1 MAVTAFQSA
10 RIDLAV
16 LDVMMPGR
24 TGFAVCREIKSAPG
38 GRLLPVVIM
47 TALARTEDRIQG
59 IECGADE
66 FLPKP
71 IAREELIAK
80 VRSLIRLKQ
89 YTDGLE
95 EAETV
100 LFSLALSVEAK
111 DSYTAGH
118 CERISHYASALG
130 KRVGLDDELLVAL
143 RRGGFVHDIGKISVP
158 DSILL
163 KPGLLTPGERQVMQ
177 MHTVVGERICAP
189 LKSFQFVRPIIR
201 HHHERL
207 DGSGYP
213 DGLKGEAIPLTARIL
228 TTVDIYDA
236 LTTDRPYRKGVCHE
250 EAFEQIRN
258 EVRQGWWDGDLVD
271 EFEALLTSL
280 ETDGNLQQGALVG

>member
-1 MAVTAFQSA
+1 
-10 RIDLAV
+10 
-16 LDVMMPGR
+16 
-24 TGFAVCREIKSAPG
+24 
-38 GRLLPVVIM
+38 
-47 TALARTEDRIQG
+47 
-59 IECGADE
+59 
-66 FLPKP
+66 
-71 IAREELIAK
+71 
-80 VRSLIRLKQ
+80 LIRLKQ